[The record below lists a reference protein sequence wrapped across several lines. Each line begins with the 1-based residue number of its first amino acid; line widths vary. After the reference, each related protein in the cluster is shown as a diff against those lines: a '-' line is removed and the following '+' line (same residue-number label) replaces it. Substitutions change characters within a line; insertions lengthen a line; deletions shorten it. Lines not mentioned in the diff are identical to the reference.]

1 MERKTTLHIY
11 DRLSPSS
18 RPSPPKDLVCEK
30 GSFARWRKGLVERLP
45 ARSQIRI
52 VKITHSRHNAQDMR
66 KHQGKAV
73 VVTPRNALFLLL
85 T

>member
-1 MERKTTLHIY
+1 MERETTLHIY

-30 GSFARWRKGLVERLP
+30 GSFARWRKSLVERLP